1 MAVAVILAVAHVT
14 GAALVDH
21 DHALEEEGLTAE
33 RRDDVLGGED
43 LGRRA
48 VGDQPPVQE
57 GHQLEALGSRLHVVG
72 AHEHGD
78 APLAQPRE
86 EAEDRLLGVH
96 IHAGER
102 LVEQQHVR
110 LLGERPGEEHALLL
124 AAGQLA
130 DGALRELGDA
140 ELVQTARHHLAVGSL
155 RAAQPAQAAVAPHHH
170 HAVHGDREA
179 PVDLLALGH
188 VGDGIRLAAG
198 RAAVQEHAPAAQG
211 QQADQ
216 GLEERR
222 LAGSVGPHDR
232 HLGAVRHGHG
242 HGVEGR
248 PAVVAHGGVLDG
260 EVGPGCA
267 VAGDHYCRASTILF
281 VSNFI
286 MSMYVG
292 ATPSGSVSE
301 WSSRSST
308 TVMPV
313 SAAICSASLGFSS
326 ICTKMAL
333 APLLRMAAVRSPS
346 CFAVGVSPV
355 PTLGMTVPTTEN
367 PYLSA
372 KYPWL
377 AWSMTSLRFAAGI
390 VATWL
395 WIQASSSS
403 SLLL

>member
-48 VGDQPPVQE
+48 VGDQLPVQE

-96 IHAGER
+96 VHAGER

-130 DGALRELGDA
+130 DGAPRELGDA

-222 LAGSVGPHDR
+222 LAGSVRPHDG
-232 HLGAVRHGHG
+232 HLGAMRHVHGHG
-242 HGVEGR
+242 GEGR
-248 PAVVAHGGVLDG
+248 PAVIAHGGVLDG
-260 EVGPGCA
+260 EVGLGCA
-267 VAGDHYCRASTILF
+267 VAGAHLSASTMRR

-292 ATPSGSVSE
+292 ATPSGLVSE

-326 ICTKMAL
+326 ISTKTAL

-355 PTLGMTVPTTEN
+355 PTLGITVPTTEN
-367 PYLSA
+367 PYSSA
-372 KYPWL
+372 LYPWL
-377 AWSMTSLRFAAGI
+377 AWFITSLRFDAG
-390 VATWL
+390 
-395 WIQASSSS
+395 
-403 SLLL
+403 